1 MALIEAAPSVGE
13 GLEGFR
19 KPIDQARHAPG
30 YVYSSPEI
38 YAREKEH
45 MFMQDWLMMA
55 REEELANPGDFMTFR
70 MLGEPLVIARDNA
83 GKLNAFANVCAHRGV
98 EVADGSG
105 NTQEFSCP
113 YHGWFYDLEGKLVG
127 APYMKE
133 AEGFDP
139 TKCRLKPLKLDTWRG
154 CVFVSF
160 NPDVVALDK
169 SLLQFE
175 EDFAFLHPEKC
186 RLSSRLEWD
195 FDCNWKLVSENA
207 MDMYHVGTLHA
218 STFGAG
224 TNVDDAK
231 IMLHPRGGMRIDYAS
246 QPMNP
251 DAKPLFGQLPWI
263 AHEPVSFA
271 TMGFMQPNVHMV
283 ARSDHVRMLTSWPTG
298 PASCHVIMYSLFP
311 TEWFDDPSYDEKS
324 EIYHTFL
331 RTVFEEDRDMVKSL
345 QHAMTIKGY
354 KPGRLAWLEGP
365 IHHVANG
372 ILDRLFNGED

>member
-1 MALIEAAPSVGE
+1 MALIEEAPAVGE

-19 KPIDQARHAPG
+19 KPIDQAWHAPG

-70 MLGEPLVIARDNA
+70 VLGEPLVIARDNA

-113 YHGWFYDLEGKLVG
+113 YHGWLYDLEGKLVG

-175 EDFAFLHPEKC
+175 EDFALIFLKFEVPREAHLSDIPHRTLLSLVKKEPRHEKV
-186 RLSSRLEWD
+186 R
-195 FDCNWKLVSENA
+195 
-207 MDMYHVGTLHA
+207 
-218 STFGAG
+218 
-224 TNVDDAK
+224 
-231 IMLHPRGGMRIDYAS
+231 
-246 QPMNP
+246 
-251 DAKPLFGQLPWI
+251 
-263 AHEPVSFA
+263 A
-271 TMGFMQPNVHMV
+271 TDN
-283 ARSDHVRMLTSWPTG
+283 
-298 PASCHVIMYSLFP
+298 
-311 TEWFDDPSYDEKS
+311 
-324 EIYHTFL
+324 
-331 RTVFEEDRDMVKSL
+331 
-345 QHAMTIKGY
+345 
-354 KPGRLAWLEGP
+354 
-365 IHHVANG
+365 
-372 ILDRLFNGED
+372 